1 MIIYV
6 SDENTVLWS
15 HSDNSVKSLEAYMDD
30 PRCIRVPDDIVIPIV
45 PQDDY
50 MYRLVYHEES
60 QGVTLEKL
68 CKRPLTEKEI
78 IERTHGLCLQSGE
91 DSLMSVE
98 LGLDTNGKVTTAGN
112 DSLLLM
118 ELLTSIDEKLNQ
130 LLSQKA

>member
-1 MIIYV
+1 MILYI
-6 SDENTVLWS
+6 SDDNEVLWS
-15 HSDNSVKSLEAYMDD
+15 HSDNSVKELAHYIND
-30 PRCIRVPDDIVIPIV
+30 PRCIRVSDDIVIPIV
-45 PQDDY
+45 PHDDY
-50 MYRLVYHEES
+50 MYKLIYHEES
-60 QGVTLEKL
+60 QSVTLEKL

-98 LGLDTNGKVTTAGN
+98 LSLDTNGKVTTAGN